1 MSAAGGSHAAANV
14 EFGADRSTTPRRRQ
28 GCTIVTV
35 TATMENAR
43 EEGLRLL
50 AEGVRRRV
58 DVRLIGGVAVAVR
71 CPSTSQPP
79 LSREYKDLDF
89 VARSQSSRL
98 VEELLVESGYTPAK
112 RFNAINGHRRLLFH
126 DEERG
131 RQIDIIFD
139 RFAMCHTIDFRDRMG
154 IDQHT
159 LPLADLLLTKL
170 QIVEINRKDLIDIVA
185 LLVDHQISDDS
196 VHGIDG
202 SYISSLTASDWGL
215 WRTLQ
220 LNREK
225 VRDFVND
232 LTWPR
237 AEEALDQITR
247 LYSRI
252 DSAPKNTKWKM
263 RARIGDRVRW
273 YELPEEVG

>member
-1 MSAAGGSHAAANV
+1 MNTTI
-14 EFGADRSTTPRRRQ
+14 AD
-28 GCTIVTV
+28 
-35 TATMENAR
+35 AR

-50 AEGVRRRV
+50 ADAARRGV

-89 VARSQSSRL
+89 VARSQSSRQVEEWL
-98 VEELLVESGYTPAK
+98 VEGGYTPAK

-126 DEERG
+126 DDQRG
-131 RQIDIIFD
+131 RQIDVIFD
-139 RFAMCHTIDFRDRMG
+139 RFQMCHTIDFRDR
-154 IDQHT
+154 IALDQET
-159 LPLADLLLTKL
+159 MPLADLLLTKL
-170 QIVEINRKDLIDIVA
+170 QIVEINQKDLLDIAA
-185 LLVDHQISDDS
+185 LLVDHQLSDDPL
-196 VHGIDG
+196 HGIDCR
-202 SYISSLTASDWGL
+202 YISALTGADWGL

-220 LNREK
+220 LNREC
-225 VRDFVND
+225 VSDFVSG

-237 AEEALDQITR
+237 AEEVLSRMAD

-252 DSAPKNTKWKM
+252 DSAPKSAKWKM